1 MQRRQLVS
9 TLGTCLAAPALTAWS
24 GSAAAQATGVT
35 DTRIVLGQSAPF
47 SGAAE
52 QLGVQFYL
60 GAQLY
65 FDALNARGGVNGRT
79 IEVRRLD
86 DGYEP
91 ERCAANTRQLIGEGA
106 FALFGYIGTPTSLAA
121 LPMATEAKVPFFAPF
136 TGAEALRT
144 PFNRY
149 AIHVRASYF
158 EETAAI
164 VRQVTGTGIKKVSVF
179 YQNDA
184 YGKTGLEGVSRAL
197 KELGMEPTSTGTV
210 ERNSLEVTKALDEI
224 LASRPEAIVQI
235 GAYKACATFIRL
247 ARQKGYAGN
256 FYNVSFVGTQA
267 LLDELGASA
276 RGVVVSQVM
285 PFPYSPVTPIASEY
299 LSAVRTK
306 QGLNPNYSGIEGYVA
321 AKVFTEALRKAGRNL
336 TREGFIGA
344 VQGLRNLD
352 LGGFPIDFG
361 PNKHTGSRFV
371 ELTLLTADGRIRR

>member
-1 MQRRQLVS
+1 MQRRQLIS

-24 GSAAAQATGVT
+24 GSAAAQGAGLS

-60 GAQLY
+60 GAQLF

-79 IEVRRLD
+79 IEIRRLD

-91 ERCAANTRQLIGEGA
+91 ERCATNTRQLIGDGV

-121 LPMATEAKVPFFAPF
+121 LPMATESKVPFFAPF
-136 TGAEALRT
+136 TGAEALRA

-197 KELGMEPTSTGTV
+197 KELNLEPASTGTV
-210 ERNSLEVTKALDEI
+210 ERNSVDVAKALDDI
-224 LASRPEAIVQI
+224 LAGRPEAIVQI

-306 QGLNPNYSGIEGYVA
+306 QGLSPNYSGIEGFVA
-321 AKVFTEALRKAGRNL
+321 AKVFTEAVRKAGRNL

-344 VQGLRNLD
+344 VQSLRNLD

-371 ELTLLTADGRIRR
+371 ELTLLTPDGRIRR